1 MTGQQLKN
9 SILQAAVKGEL
20 VPNLIPS
27 DEKYGEALLNEI
39 KRKKESIYNKGLER
53 KSTKIATKESL
64 TDYIFEIPD
73 NWIWCRLGDLCHIA
87 GRIGF
92 RGYTKADIVTS
103 GGAVSLSPS
112 NIIDG
117 FISFSRYTMI
127 SMEKY
132 DESPEIKVR
141 DGEIVFTKTAS
152 IGKCAYIETV
162 PMPTTINP
170 QMVVMKHICCNAKY
184 LTFALQSPYAVQNY
198 NAFVIGTSI
207 PTFSQA
213 VLESLLIPLPPLS
226 IQKAIVSKI
235 EELLPLVDEYDKV
248 SVELNT
254 LNDLL
259 PDKLRKSV
267 LQDAVCGRL
276 VPQDSSEEP
285 AIELI
290 KRIRKEKNELVKAGK
305 IKKKDLEVDPI
316 LSDEYP
322 FEKPLGWEFARL
334 SEISLDSADGPFGSN
349 LKKEHYI
356 DQKQVRIIQLSNIGE
371 FGWRDSNV
379 KYTSFEHL
387 KTISRSEAFAGD
399 IIIAK
404 MMPAGRA
411 IICPNA
417 DTKYVLSSDAVRFA
431 FSSILDKRYLYY
443 AINSPVF
450 KDQVYGEVQG
460 ITRVRT
466 SLSKLRTYI
475 LPIPP
480 LSEQKRIVEKIEEA
494 FSAIDKLNA

>member
-39 KRKKESIYNKGLER
+39 KRNKESIYNKGLER

-254 LNDLL
+254 LNNLL

-267 LQDAVCGRL
+267 LQEAIHGNL
-276 VPQDSSEEP
+276 VPNDIPDGEATALELLQQILKERQDREN
-285 AIELI
+285 
-290 KRIRKEKNELVKAGK
+290 KEKGKKAKKLSLSTIDDEPWGLPEGWCWCRLGDVGEFTRGNG
-305 IKKKDLEVDPI
+305 IKKDEVIP
-316 LSDEYP
+316 EGFP
-322 FEKPLGWEFARL
+322 C
-334 SEISLDSADGPFGSN
+334 
-349 LKKEHYI
+349 
-356 DQKQVRIIQLSNIGE
+356 VRYGELYTRYRIQ
-371 FGWRDSNV
+371 
-379 KYTSFEHL
+379 
-387 KTISRSEAFAGD
+387 
-399 IIIAK
+399 
-404 MMPAGRA
+404 
-411 IICPNA
+411 
-417 DTKYVLSSDAVRFA
+417 
-431 FSSILDKRYLYY
+431 FSSTFSHVNEVIYNKSQKIENGDVVMALTGENEYDIALASVYLGTTPVAMGGDMTKLHPFIDSKYLVY
-443 AINSPVF
+443 VINSP
-450 KDQVYGEVQG
+450 YGIECK
-460 ITRVRT
+460 
-466 SLSKLRTYI
+466 SLLATGQIIVHISNDKLASI
-475 LPIPP
+475 QIPLPP
-480 LSEQKRIVEKIEEA
+480 LSIQHRIVEKIEEV
-494 FSAIDKLNA
+494 FSAIDKLQG

>member
-267 LQDAVCGRL
+267 LQEAIHGNL
-276 VPQDSSEEP
+276 VSNDIPEGEATAPELLQQILKERQDRENKEKGKKAKKLSLSTIDEEP
-285 AIELI
+285 WELPDGWCWC
-290 KRIRKEKNELVKAGK
+290 RLGDVGEFTRGNG
-305 IKKKDLEVDPI
+305 IKKDEVIP
-316 LSDEYP
+316 EGFP
-322 FEKPLGWEFARL
+322 C
-334 SEISLDSADGPFGSN
+334 
-349 LKKEHYI
+349 
-356 DQKQVRIIQLSNIGE
+356 VRYGELYTRYRIQFSSTFSHVN
-371 FGWRDSNV
+371 
-379 KYTSFEHL
+379 
-387 KTISRSEAFAGD
+387 EAFYNRSQKIENGD
-399 IIIAK
+399 VVMALTGENEYDIALASVYLGTTPVA
-404 MMPAGRA
+404 MGGDM
-411 IICPNA
+411 
-417 DTKYVLSSDAVRFA
+417 TKLHPFIDSKYLVYV
-431 FSSILDKRYLYY
+431 
-443 AINSPVF
+443 INSP
-450 KDQVYGEVQG
+450 YGIECK
-460 ITRVRT
+460 
-466 SLSKLRTYI
+466 SLLATGQIIVHISNDKLASI
-475 LPIPP
+475 QLPLPP
-480 LSEQKRIVEKIEEA
+480 LSIQHRIVEKIEKVFA
-494 FSAIDKLNA
+494 AIDKLQV